1 MKMVEMPGTE
11 FDVKADLVLLAMGF
25 GSDRRTLDALGVER
39 DAAAMCARMDDYRTS
54 VPKVF
59 AAGDARRGQSL
70 VVWAIRE
77 GRQCA
82 RGRLVAGGQHG
93 VAALASMSAVV
104 TLDLE
109 GWLPTLTDEARERV
123 SRALEEGGVIRLPRV
138 GFALMD
144 SERRFLSPSWSD
156 GRAKN
161 ISVDG
166 AQLKGA
172 VGGPADR
179 AELAAMISRFA
190 AAAAGLVTALF
201 PRYAPYVKRA
211 RSSYR
216 PQGAVGRDV
225 SWRKDDSRL
234 HVDAFPRGRTTGAH
248 PARIHQRE
256 PDEDRV
262 WRVGEPFEAMAK
274 TLLPRI
280 SDPVPGA
287 SALLAALRV
296 TKGRRS
302 VYDHLML
309 NLHDRAKA
317 DLAYQRDCPQ
327 ETVHFA
333 PGTTWICFSDQVM
346 HAAVSGQF
354 MLEQTIHLPVSAL
367 YDPAR
372 SPLAILERLTGRPLV
387 AAQ

>member
-1 MKMVEMPGTE
+1 
-11 FDVKADLVLLAMGF
+11 
-25 GSDRRTLDALGVER
+25 
-39 DAAAMCARMDDYRTS
+39 
-54 VPKVF
+54 
-59 AAGDARRGQSL
+59 
-70 VVWAIRE
+70 
-77 GRQCA
+77 
-82 RGRLVAGGQHG
+82 
-93 VAALASMSAVV
+93 MSAVV

-138 GFALMD
+138 GFVLTE
-144 SERRFLSPSWSD
+144 SEQRFLSPSWSD
-156 GRAKN
+156 GHAKN

-166 AQLKGA
+166 GQLKGA
-172 VGGPADR
+172 VGTAAER

-234 HVDAFPRGRTTGAH
+234 HVDAFPSRPNRGE
-248 PARIHQRE
+248 RILRVFTNVN
-256 PDEDRV
+256 PGEDRV

-387 AAQ
+387 AAH